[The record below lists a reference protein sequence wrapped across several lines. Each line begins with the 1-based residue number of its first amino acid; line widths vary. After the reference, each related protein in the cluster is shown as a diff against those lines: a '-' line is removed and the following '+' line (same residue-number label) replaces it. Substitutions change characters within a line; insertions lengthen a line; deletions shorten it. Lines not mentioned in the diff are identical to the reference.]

1 MKVLHIN
8 FSDKRGGAAIAA
20 YRHHEAMLRRGI
32 DSKMLVLDKTSN
44 DPDVMV
50 IQTNSFRRFVL
61 RCINKTVYCSEFRRK
76 KMKPEGLFKFGG
88 KIVNLVNAF
97 CLHHP

>member
-50 IQTNSFRRFVL
+50 IQANSFRRFVL
-61 RCINKTVYCSEFRRK
+61 RCINK
-76 KMKPEGLFKFGG
+76 LFMLKNNFYS
-88 KIVNLVNAF
+88 
-97 CLHHP
+97 CLLYTSPSPRD